1 MNNFWEN
8 IFRYPRFFI
17 TSFTGLIIIILT
29 PFKGFFKTSKLR
41 FILVIFI
48 ISSLLILYFTI
59 KNMLG
64 I

>member
-8 IFRYPRFFI
+8 ISRYPRFFI
-17 TSFTGLIIIILT
+17 SSFTGLIIIILT

-41 FILVIFI
+41 FVFLIFM
-48 ISSLLILYFTI
+48 ISSLLTLYITI
-59 KNMLG
+59 KNMLA